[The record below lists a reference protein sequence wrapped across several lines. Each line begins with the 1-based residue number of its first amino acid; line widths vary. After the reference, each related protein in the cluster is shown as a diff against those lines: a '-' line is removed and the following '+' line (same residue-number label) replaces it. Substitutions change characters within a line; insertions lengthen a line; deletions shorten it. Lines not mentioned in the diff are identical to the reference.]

1 MADVRNAGRVAP
13 TVPVGAYAPPD
24 LAKVRSW
31 TGVNV
36 SSIDDAALQ
45 VVIDAEVWSQ
55 AQVCTVDPY
64 TPNLYQAVLRRCA
77 RELAARG
84 VPLGGMTAEAEY
96 GPAQLATF
104 DAEVERLEGPSRIAV
119 TG

>member
-1 MADVRNAGRVAP
+1 MTRVRAGAS
-13 TVPVGAYAPPD
+13 TVVVGAYAPPD
-24 LAKVRSW
+24 TTQVRDW
-31 TGVNV
+31 TGVT
-36 SSIDDAALQ
+36 SLTDTALRAI
-45 VVIDAEVWSQ
+45 IDAEVWSQ
-55 AQVCTVDPY
+55 AQVCRVDPY

-84 VPLGGMTAEAEY
+84 VPLGGMAAGDGEY